1 LGGVRRILWIV
12 PRIEYNLKLM
22 RKQPKIESCLRFSL
36 QAQHPPYL
44 PLATLVSAL
53 GVTAF
58 ANCEEAEEAG
68 GLVSL
73 WGRDGAAVV
82 LPSRMFAEGEAA
94 RLVAH
99 VRARIRRAR
108 TS

>member
-1 LGGVRRILWIV
+1 MRDPLLGFGRRSTYPLDCT
-12 PRIEYNLKLM
+12 PDRIQLKADEKATEDRVL
-22 RKQPKIESCLRFSL
+22 
-36 QAQHPPYL
+36 
-44 PLATLVSAL
+44 LAVLAPGATSAL

-58 ANCEEAEEAG
+58 ADCEEAEEAG

-94 RLVAH
+94 RLVAP

>member
-1 LGGVRRILWIV
+1 
-12 PRIEYNLKLM
+12 M
-22 RKQPKIESCLRFSL
+22 RKQPKIDSCLRFSL

-68 GLVSL
+68 GLVYF
-73 WGRDGAAVV
+73 WGRDGAPVV
-82 LPSRMFAEGEAA
+82 LPSRIFSEGEAG
-94 RLVAH
+94 RLVAR
-99 VRARIRRAR
+99 VRGRIRQAR